1 LILESCQHYEAI
13 HNMVHRQKLLAE
25 ICFELLANYFPV
37 KYREKVP
44 IFLDKFIVQNQ
55 TFFKQDEAIKNWM
68 EQL

>member
-1 LILESCQHYEAI
+1 
-13 HNMVHRQKLLAE
+13 MVHRQKLLAE